1 MNYKK
6 IIIAA
11 WGIMI
16 LLSYLL
22 KIDSN
27 PPLPLPVLI
36 RIGWAILIISTI
48 VTLIIKIKWGN
59 MKYKGIMIVAW
70 LFLIVWDRTETTTIE
85 PIRPTSLIIYFWV
98 LVACTTFIIVR
109 YIIKKCKMK

>member
-16 LLSYLL
+16 LLSYLF

-59 MKYKGIMIVAW
+59 RNTK
-70 LFLIVWDRTETTTIE
+70 E
-85 PIRPTSLIIYFWV
+85 
-98 LVACTTFIIVR
+98 
-109 YIIKKCKMK
+109 